1 MAMRSRRLVA
11 WLLRAAGAGLVALPL
26 SPSADA
32 ACLKA
37 NTEAQR
43 AQGVLTVGRA
53 KDANGR
59 PERPYILRLETD
71 SCLDAD
77 DPDEAVKAT
86 RTIHVFPADEK
97 LMPEF
102 KRLVGKPV
110 TVRGNPFPAH
120 TAHHHAPIV
129 MQIGVIEPLSRK

>member
-1 MAMRSRRLVA
+1 MFQAV
-11 WLLRAAGAGLVALPL
+11 GAGVVALPL
-26 SPSADA
+26 STLAADA

-37 NTEAQR
+37 NAEAQR
-43 AQGVLTVGRA
+43 AQGVLTVAQA

-59 PERPYILRLETD
+59 PERPYILRLEANA
-71 SCLDAD
+71 CLDAD
-77 DPDEAVKAT
+77 DPDEAIKAT

-97 LMPEF
+97 TMPEF

-110 TVRGNPFPAH
+110 LVRGNPFPAH

-129 MQIGVIEPLSRK
+129 MQISAIEPLSGK

>member
-1 MAMRSRRLVA
+1 
-11 WLLRAAGAGLVALPL
+11 VALPL
-26 SPSADA
+26 SSPAAVA

-37 NTEAQR
+37 NADAQR

-59 PERPYILRLETD
+59 PERPYILRLD
-71 SCLDAD
+71 ADACLDTE

-97 LMPEF
+97 MMPEF

-110 TVRGNPFPAH
+110 LVRGNPFPAH
-120 TAHHHAPIV
+120 TAHHHAPMV
-129 MQIGVIEPLSRK
+129 MRISAIEPSSIPAVGSGARRGESATKGR